1 MMQTNYNPDVLS
13 CLANLSND
21 EVFTP
26 PSLVNDILNLLPAE
40 LWSNPNAKFL
50 DPVSKSGVFL
60 REMAKRLMKGLEAQI
75 PDKQERINHIF
86 SKQLYGIAIT
96 DLTALLSRRSVYC
109 SKAAN
114 GKYSICETFDDE
126 QGNIRYDRMKH
137 TWHNGKCTYCG
148 ASQEVYDRED
158 ALETYAY
165 NFIHT
170 DKPEKI
176 FNMKFDVIVGNPPYQ
191 LSDGGDSNEETRT
204 RGGAIPLYHR
214 FVQQAKKLN
223 PKYLTMIIPS
233 RWFAGGRGLDDFRDE
248 MLKDNR
254 ISKIVDYPVSSEC
267 FPGVEIK
274 GGVCYFLWEKDHKGQ
289 CEVRTKRSE
298 KISVLTRPLLEKNS
312 DIFVRY
318 NEAISVLRKVKTP
331 NEKPFNEL
339 VSTQKPFGFRTFFK
353 GKNTSFIGSIKLFGN
368 KSVGYISPDE
378 VVQNKDWV
386 KEQKIYITMAYG
398 AGEDFP
404 HQIINKPFY
413 GEPNSCCTETYLVIG
428 PFSSEKRTLNV
439 ISYIQTKF
447 FRFLVLLRKNTQHAA
462 KGVYQFVPI
471 QNFDEPWTDEKLYSK
486 YNLTEDEIAFI
497 DSMIRPMDL
506 TSNGSDYE

>member
-1 MMQTNYNPDVLS
+1 MIQTNYNPDVLS

-26 PSLVNDILNLLPAE
+26 PSLVNDILDLLPAK

-60 REMAKRLMKGLEAQI
+60 REMAKRLMKGLETQI

-86 SKQLYGIAIT
+86 SQQLYGIAIT

-109 SKAAN
+109 SKTAN

-126 QGNIRYDRMKH
+126 QGNIRYKRMKH
-137 TWHNGKCTYCG
+137 TWQNGKCTYCG

-158 ALETYAY
+158 GLETYAY

-176 FNMKFDVIVGNPPYQ
+176 FNMRFDVIVGNPPYQ
-191 LSDGGDSNEETRT
+191 LSDGGAGAS
-204 RGGAIPLYHR
+204 AIPLYHK
-214 FVQQAKKLN
+214 FVEQAKKLN

-233 RWFAGGRGLDDFRDE
+233 RWFAGGRGLDEFRDS
-248 MLKDNR
+248 MLNDKR
-254 ISKIVDYPVSSEC
+254 IKNLIDYPISSEC

-274 GGVCYFLWEKDHKGQ
+274 GGICYFLWDREYNGRCLVKTIRRDK
-289 CEVRTKRSE
+289 ESILERY
-298 KISVLTRPLLEKNS
+298 LLEKGNS
-312 DIFVRY
+312 TFLRY
-318 NEAISVLRKVKTP
+318 NESISIFEKVK
-331 NEKPFNEL
+331 NKKEL
-339 VSTQKPFGFRTFFK
+339 SFDRIVSSMKPFGLRTYFK
-353 GKNTSFIGSIKLFGN
+353 GKKQEFKDSVKVYAN
-368 KSVGYISPDE
+368 KEIGYIKKDE
-378 VVQNKDWV
+378 ILSNIEWV
-386 KEQKIYITMAYG
+386 KDFKVYITRSYG

-404 HQIINKPFY
+404 HQIINKPIL
-413 GEPNSCCTETYLVIG
+413 GEPNSCCTETYLLIG
-428 PFSSEKRTLNV
+428 PFSSRKRAENV

-447 FRFLVLLRKNTQHAA
+447 FRFLVLLIKNTQDAP
-462 KGVYQFVPI
+462 KKVYQLVPS
-471 QNFDEPWTDEKLYSK
+471 QNFDEPWTDEKLFRK
-486 YNLTEDEIAFI
+486 YGLTNDEIAFI

-506 TSNGSDYE
+506 TQNDDTDE